1 MIRVTNTIFLSDDEI
16 EERFVRAPGP
26 GGQNVNK
33 VETAVQLR
41 FDAAHSPALSTAVF
55 ARLKG
60 LAGRRMTQDGVVIIA
75 ARRFRTRERNRTDAQ
90 ERLVALIRDAATPP
104 IPRRATR
111 PTLASKHRRLEGKLK
126 RADLKKGRGRVRASE
141 D

>member
-1 MIRVTNTIFLSDDEI
+1 MIRVTDSIFLSEDEI

-41 FDAAHSPALSTAVF
+41 FDAAHSPALNAAVRR
-55 ARLKG
+55 RLKI
-60 LAGRRMTQDGVVIIA
+60 LAGRRMTLDGVIVIA
-75 ARRFRTRERNRTDAQ
+75 ASRFRTRERNRADAL
-90 ERLVALIRDAATPP
+90 ERLLELIREAAKPP
-104 IPRRATR
+104 KPRRATR
-111 PTLASKHRRLEGKLK
+111 PTLASKKRRLDTK
-126 RADLKKGRGRVRASE
+126 RKRSDVKKGRGKIHHG